1 MKIVRFFRFKLLSLT
16 TTLAD
21 ADSSIYPDWGEVPR
35 GKNQRGPK
43 SDRRKDRK
51 PTVSATAKSF
61 LLSVRDSVGGGRVR
75 SMNSRLRLK
84 PHIEVVDDG
93 GDVNQPVGESDGM
106 LTS

>member
-1 MKIVRFFRFKLLSLT
+1 MKIVRLFRFKSHSLT
-16 TTLAD
+16 TTSAD

-35 GKNQRGPK
+35 GKNQQDPK
-43 SDRRKDRK
+43 GDRKKDRK

-84 PHIEVVDDG
+84 PHIEVVDGG
-93 GDVNQPVGESDGM
+93 GDVSQHVGESDSIS
-106 LTS
+106 TS